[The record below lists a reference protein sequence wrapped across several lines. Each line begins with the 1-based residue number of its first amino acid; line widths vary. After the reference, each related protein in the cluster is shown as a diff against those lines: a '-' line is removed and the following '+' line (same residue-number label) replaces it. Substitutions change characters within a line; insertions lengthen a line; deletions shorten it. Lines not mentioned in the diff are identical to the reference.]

1 MSRRTISSLAS
12 TIVISSS
19 DHIRLSRLAESISE
33 RTPELSDQLFAELE
47 RARVVPDMDVPANV
61 VRMGSTLR
69 YQSDSGADRT
79 VTLVYPGDA
88 DISEGRVSV
97 LTPIGAALI
106 GLAAGQ
112 AIDWMARDGRKH
124 RLTVLEVDGLDA
136 SAGPGP
142 MIELRPA
149 S

>member
-1 MSRRTISSLAS
+1 MSRRTRSSLAS

-47 RARVVPDMDVPANV
+47 RARVVPDMDIPANV

-69 YQSDSGADRT
+69 YQSDSGANCT

-112 AIDWMARDGRKH
+112 AIDWRTRDGQKH

-149 S
+149 T